1 MKIRPTHAGES
12 ISTPLNTTTF
22 AVGPEGDYRPL
33 LESMEQGF
41 CILEMLFDDE
51 GKPADYRFIDMNSAF
66 SRHTGL
72 INAIGKTALEL
83 VPDLDPYWFETYG
96 RVAQTGEPIH
106 FENEAPAMHRW
117 FDVYASR
124 LGGAE
129 SRKVVLF
136 FNDITSR
143 KQVETEREQL
153 LKQLTVATNR
163 LTDVFRKA
171 PAFMCVLRG
180 PQHIFEMSNERYRQL
195 LGNRDHIG
203 RPVREALPEL
213 EGQGFFEL
221 LDQVFQSG
229 ETYTRNDMR
238 LLLQRHR
245 HAPVEVRYFDFM
257 YMPLR
262 NANGEVTGIV
272 AQGVDLTD
280 RKIAEERLRLLDAV
294 SMATR
299 DAMDPQTVM
308 VATTRLLGEHLLVAR
323 CAYAD
328 LEPDND
334 RFTIR
339 HDWTASGVATTV
351 GTYSLDLFGPRA
363 ASEMRSGRTLVVR
376 NVDLE
381 LLRSE
386 GADMFNAIGVK
397 AIICCSLVKDDRLV
411 AMMAVHSAAPRE
423 WSSEDIALVEEIA
436 ERSWAHVERVRSTEA
451 LREADQRK
459 TEFLAALAHELRNP
473 LAPIQTGLDIL
484 RIAADPVAIEKT
496 RGMMERQL
504 RHLVHLV
511 DDLLDM
517 ARITSGKIELRKE
530 HVDLKDIVTSA
541 IEASLPF
548 IEAGRHDFSVRIP
561 EERIVLNVDPTR
573 ISQVISNLL
582 NNAAKY
588 TPAIGRI
595 TLAAQH
601 NAREVEITVSDTGIG
616 IPKDRL
622 EDVFEMFAQVGGAT
636 GRAQGGLGIGLTIV
650 STMVKLHGG
659 TITVASGG
667 PGKGS
672 DFVVRLPLHIDDM
685 RSSDSM
691 AGGSTGQS
699 AQTANLKVLVIDD
712 NEDAAET
719 LGTLLSLDGHDTR
732 MVNNGRRALEVA
744 SAFMPDMIFLDI
756 GMPDMNG
763 YEIIAALRKMDAAK
777 LAVIVA
783 LTGWGTESDRQQ
795 TREAGFDY
803 HLTKPASYEDVQA
816 VIRLAGM
823 PSHRSRHSG
832 DKK

>member
-1 MKIRPTHAGES
+1 M
-12 ISTPLNTTTF
+12 
-22 AVGPEGDYRPL
+22 
-33 LESMEQGF
+33 
-41 CILEMLFDDE
+41 LEMLFDDA
-51 GKPADYRFIDMNSAF
+51 GNPFDYRFIDMNGAF

-72 INAIGKTALEL
+72 VDAIGRTAREL
-83 VPDLDPYWFETYG
+83 VPDLDPYWFATYG
-96 RVAQTGEPIH
+96 RVALTGESIH
-106 FENEAPAMHRW
+106 FENHEPAMHRW

-124 LGGAE
+124 LGDAA

-143 KQVETEREQL
+143 KLIETEREQL
-153 LKQLTVATNR
+153 LRQLTVASNR
-163 LTDVFRKA
+163 LTDVFKNA

-180 PQHIFEMSNERYRQL
+180 PEHVFEMSNERYRQL
-195 LGNRDHIG
+195 IGGRDHIG
-203 RPVREALPEL
+203 SPIRDALPEV

-221 LDQVFQSG
+221 LDQVFRTG
-229 ETYTRNDMR
+229 ETFSSNDMR
-238 LLLQRHR
+238 LLLQRHPGSP
-245 HAPVEVRYFDFM
+245 AEIRYFDFM

-262 NANGEVTGIV
+262 DANGEVTGIV

-308 VATTRLLGEHLLVAR
+308 VATTKLLGEHLSVAR

-339 HDWTASGVATTV
+339 HDWTASGIPTTV
-351 GTYSLDLFGPRA
+351 GTYSLDIFGTRA
-363 ASEMRSGRTLVVR
+363 ASEMRTGTVLVIR
-376 NVDLE
+376 NVDRE
-381 LLRSE
+381 LSRSD
-386 GADMFNAIGVK
+386 GADTFNAIGIK
-397 AIICCSLVKDDRLV
+397 AIICCPLVKDDHLV

-423 WSSEDIALVEEIA
+423 WSSEDVALVQEVA
-436 ERSWAHVERVRSTEA
+436 ERSWAHVERVRSMEA

-459 TEFLAALAHELRNP
+459 SEFLAALAHELRNP

-484 RIAADPVAIEKT
+484 RIAAADPAALEKT
-496 RGMMERQL
+496 RSMMERQL

-511 DDLLDM
+511 DDLLDV
-517 ARITSGKIELRKE
+517 ARITRGKIELRKE
-530 HVDLKDIVTSA
+530 NIELKHIVTSA

-561 EERIVLNVDPTR
+561 DEPILLNVDPTR

-588 TPAIGRI
+588 TPPGGKI
-595 TLAAQH
+595 TLKALH
-601 NAREVEITVSDTGIG
+601 NAREVEITVTDTGVG
-616 IPKDRL
+616 IPQNRL
-622 EDVFEMFAQVGGAT
+622 ADVFEMFSQVGEST

-650 STMVKLHGG
+650 SSLVQLHGG
-659 TITVASGG
+659 TITVASDG
-667 PGKGS
+667 PAKGS
-672 DFVVRLPLHIDDM
+672 DFVVRLPLHIDDKPSP
-685 RSSDSM
+685 SSISDR
-691 AGGSTGQS
+691 APDQPN
-699 AQTANLKVLVIDD
+699 QTTNLKILVIDD

-719 LGTLLSLDGHDTR
+719 LSTLLLMDGYDTR
-732 MVNNGRRALEVA
+732 VVNDGRSAL
-744 SAFMPDMIFLDI
+744 DMAATFIPNIIFLDI
-756 GMPDMNG
+756 GMPGMNG

-777 LAVIVA
+777 KAVIIAV
-783 LTGWGTESDRQQ
+783 TGWGTDSDRQR

-816 VIRLAGM
+816 LLMQAT
-823 PSHRSRHSG
+823 SRH
-832 DKK
+832 